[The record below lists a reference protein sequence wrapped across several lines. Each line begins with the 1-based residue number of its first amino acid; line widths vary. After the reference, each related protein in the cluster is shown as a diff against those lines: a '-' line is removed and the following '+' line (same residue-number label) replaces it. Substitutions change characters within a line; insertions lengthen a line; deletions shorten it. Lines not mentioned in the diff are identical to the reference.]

1 MTTLEFIKDSFTII
15 FYLYLVSYIR
25 NIIALFFDHFDKEW
39 FGYESVKDEY
49 VSTWR
54 FPKRLEK
61 FEKDRIKIWQTPK
74 SWKKLIMCLIQPIK
88 EFYGDID
95 DALEYLIKVFSKKNI
110 CIVLKCIFLDIIP
123 NILYALLILIWCI
136 GVIIWLRG

>member
-1 MTTLEFIKDSFTII
+1 MTTLEFIKDTFAII
-15 FYLYLVSYIR
+15 FYMYLISYIR
-25 NIIALFFDHFDKEW
+25 NVIALFFDYFDKEW
-39 FGYESVKDEY
+39 FKYEYISDEY
-49 VSTWR
+49 ISTWR

-74 SWKKLIMCLIQPIK
+74 SWKKLKMCLLQPIK

-95 DALEYLIKVFSKKNI
+95 DALYYLIKIFSKKNI
-110 CIVLKCIFLDIIP
+110 DIVLKCIFLDIIP

-136 GVIIWLRG
+136 GIIIWLRS